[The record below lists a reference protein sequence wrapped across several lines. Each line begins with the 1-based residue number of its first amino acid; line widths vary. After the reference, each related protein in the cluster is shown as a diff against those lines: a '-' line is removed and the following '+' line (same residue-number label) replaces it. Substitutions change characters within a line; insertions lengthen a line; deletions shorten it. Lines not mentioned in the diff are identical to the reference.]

1 MVDGLLCRCRYVV
14 GCRLA
19 RCVVGRVND
28 DVCWMV
34 LVVRAQRSTEVDE
47 IIGNGDDGCV
57 FYLSR
62 VVRCCVLSLFGGNE
76 VGINF
81 TWRFLRYLF
90 TFSIK

>member
-1 MVDGLLCRCRYVV
+1 M

-47 IIGNGDDGCV
+47 IIVKNGDDGMMCALT
-57 FYLSR
+57 F
-62 VVRCCVLSLFGGNE
+62 
-76 VGINF
+76 
-81 TWRFLRYLF
+81 WRERGWHQFHMAIRKYLF
-90 TFSIK
+90 TFRIKKYSD

>member
-47 IIGNGDDGCV
+47 IIVKNG
-57 FYLSR
+57 R
-62 VVRCCVLSLFGGNE
+62 
-76 VGINF
+76 
-81 TWRFLRYLF
+81 
-90 TFSIK
+90 